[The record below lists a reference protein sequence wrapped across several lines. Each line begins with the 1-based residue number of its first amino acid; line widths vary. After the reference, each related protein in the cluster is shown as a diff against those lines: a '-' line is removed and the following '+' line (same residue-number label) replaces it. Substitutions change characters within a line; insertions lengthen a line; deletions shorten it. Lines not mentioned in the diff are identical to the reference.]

1 MTDTKIE
8 NDEARSKR
16 RAAELAALVA
26 EHRATATK
34 AHADHPTPRKKF
46 ARMSGDERRR
56 WNTKRAL
63 IAASSKKYH
72 LAVCAACARHRAED
86 AAARAAV
93 VTARADKETA
103 R

>member
-1 MTDTKIE
+1 
-8 NDEARSKR
+8 
-16 RAAELAALVA
+16 
-26 EHRATATK
+26 
-34 AHADHPTPRKKF
+34 
-46 ARMSGDERRR
+46 MSGDERRR

-72 LAVCAACARHRAED
+72 LAVRAACARHRAED